1 MRGLQFRGKPLDCGH
16 DHCPDFNI
24 REAMTTEEL
33 KKIETELERR
43 GYKKY
48 TTCLTSS
55 ESWAWFKSFDKEKDE
70 DGYVVNGYQVA
81 FRVWDFS
88 RYLDRNAPPYG
99 LDFWTSALG
108 TDSRMDFTSNWE
120 PICDLDTF
128 ERMAKEFNAL
138 ARRYVK

>member
-1 MRGLQFRGKPLDCGH
+1 
-16 DHCPDFNI
+16 
-24 REAMTTEEL
+24 MTD
-33 KKIETELERR
+33 KELETIEAELEKR

-48 TTCLTSS
+48 TTCLTST

-81 FRVWDFS
+81 FRVWDFT
-88 RYLDRNAPPYG
+88 RYLDRGAPPYG

-128 ERMAKEFNAL
+128 ERMAEEFHKLVIKFVGAN
-138 ARRYVK
+138 KHD